1 MPYHLQE
8 MSYHLHHVQDVTKSA
23 LKYIGGWFC
32 PSIQISPSMI
42 IISSEN
48 NVLPLEC
55 T

>member
-8 MSYHLHHVQDVTKSA
+8 MSYHLHHVQDVMKSA
-23 LKYIGGWFC
+23 LKYIGGQFC
-32 PSIQISPSMI
+32 PSIQISPSML
-42 IISSEN
+42 ISSEK